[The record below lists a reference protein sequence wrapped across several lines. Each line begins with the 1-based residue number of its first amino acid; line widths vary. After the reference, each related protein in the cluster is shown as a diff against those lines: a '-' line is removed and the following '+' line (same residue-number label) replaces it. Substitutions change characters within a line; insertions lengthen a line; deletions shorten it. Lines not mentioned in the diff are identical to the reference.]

1 MARPKVDFRLDT
13 KKEDEAFLYRWVGEL
28 KAMRKWSSTVRN
40 ALKLFYSLSQGRTD
54 VLEEMFPFA
63 VQKQQSLENSQFE
76 QLVSLLSAQTSMPT
90 IGYRPPSQLPRGE
103 MPSFVVTESED
114 SGNDDDIFANMFD

>member
-13 KKEDEAFLYRWVGEL
+13 KKEDEAFLYRWIGEL

-54 VLEEMFPFA
+54 VLEDMFPFA

-76 QLVSLLSAQTSMPT
+76 QLVSLLSAQTPT
-90 IGYRPPSQLPRGE
+90 IGYRPPLQFPERE
-103 MPSFVVTESED
+103 IPSFVVTESED
-114 SGNDDDIFANMFD
+114 ADNDDDLFANMFA